1 MKRFA
6 GLASA
11 VALAFVASACAET
24 DAGVT
29 TKVKAQLAADEMV
42 KAYKVDVDT
51 REHVVTLRGQVETEA
66 VKDQAVRIARN
77 TAGVRDVVDDL
88 TVVGTSGTV
97 DLGGTPDSIEI
108 KVDEKDVEEKAK
120 GFGEAVKDDAKAAGN
135 AVKRGAEATADGA
148 KAVGEATA
156 DGAKTVGG
164 AVKDAVTDDDKDSDN
179 DGK

>member
-51 REHVVTLRGQVETEA
+51 REHVVTLTGEVENLAAKE
-66 VKDQAVRIARN
+66 QAVRIARN
-77 TAGVRDVVDDL
+77 TEGVRDVVDDL
-88 TVVGTSGTV
+88 EVVGTSGTIE
-97 DLGGTPDSIEI
+97 GTINDDTVEI
-108 KVDEKDVEEKAK
+108 KI
-120 GFGEAVKDDAKAAGN
+120 
-135 AVKRGAEATADGA
+135 
-148 KAVGEATA
+148 
-156 DGAKTVGG
+156 
-164 AVKDAVTDDDKDSDN
+164 DAVTDDDKDYDN

>member
-42 KAYKVDVDT
+42 KAYKVNVDT
-51 REHVVTLRGQVETEA
+51 REHVVTLTGEVENLAAKE
-66 VKDQAVRIARN
+66 QAVRIARN
-77 TAGVRDVVDDL
+77 TEGVRDVVDDL
-88 TVVGTSGTV
+88 KIVGTSGTIE
-97 DLGGTPDSIEI
+97 GTINDDTVEI
-108 KVDEKDVEEKAK
+108 KIE
-120 GFGEAVKDDAKAAGN
+120 DDTGGLREN
-135 AVKRGAEATADGA
+135 INDGA
-148 KAVGEATA
+148 K
-156 DGAKTVGG
+156 KVGG
-164 AVKDAVTDDDKDSDN
+164 AIRDAVTDDDKDSDN